1 MGLIPVEIYSCV
13 KSWKEDPDSLD
24 LQRDTLRKAVRGIG
38 SPCPF
43 YLFLSFIYLFS
54 VCAGS
59 FSSCSERG
67 LLSSPGPR
75 ASRHCSCFSMPSTG
89 SRHAGSSSCL
99 QSECRDSNPN
109 NQTHTHTHTRSFIYG
124 KEASYSNWETTI
136 IPLRM
141 SKILHTPIG
150 NIGFLREPV
159 CVVCS

>member
-1 MGLIPVEIYSCV
+1 MILEISLSCKHWGVGLIPVEIYSCV

-75 ASRHCSCFSMPSTG
+75 ASRRCGCFSMPSTG
-89 SRHAGSSSCL
+89 SRHASSSSCL
-99 QSECRDSNPN
+99 QPECRDSNPN
-109 NQTHTHTHTRSFIYG
+109 NQTHTHTHEVLSMEKKHPILTGRQ
-124 KEASYSNWETTI
+124 
-136 IPLRM
+136 PLF
-141 SKILHTPIG
+141 H
-150 NIGFLREPV
+150 
-159 CVVCS
+159 